1 MTRFAFVNAR
11 LVDPESAS
19 ETIGSLLVE
28 DRTIAG
34 LHTGELGVGDGRSE
48 GDRALVALAFGV
60 REPLEIVDCRGRVLA
75 PGLIDAGVFK
85 ADAAACLAGG
95 ITRVLLMPDQS
106 PPLDD
111 PALVERAQRIGK
123 PHIWVHPLAAAT
135 RGLGGQEI
143 AEIGLMKLA
152 GSVGVATG
160 RRWIG
165 DSGVM
170 HRLMQYATAFD
181 LVVVSHAEDE
191 SLIGDAA
198 ATAGEYAT
206 RLGLSAAPAFAEA
219 LAVLRDVRL
228 AEATGCRLH
237 IRQVTTAESL
247 DVIRRAKAR
256 GVRVTCGVTPAHMLL
271 SDHAT
276 MGYRTF
282 ARLSPP
288 LRAESDRQAV
298 LEGLADG
305 TIDIIASGHD
315 PRTQE
320 DKRLPF
326 ADAAPGMVGAE
337 TLLALSLALSR
348 EGRLSL
354 PEVLACLSSAP
365 ARLFGLPGGRLAP
378 GEPADLVLFDP
389 EAPWRID
396 ADALRASSDNTP
408 FDGLPVQGRVL
419 MTVKGGEIASI

>member
-1 MTRFAFVNAR
+1 VVVSALAFVNAR
-11 LVDPESAS
+11 LIDPDSGLDRR
-19 ETIGSLLVE
+19 GSLLVRG
-28 DRTIAG
+28 RTIAAIDAPA
-34 LHTGELGVGDGRSE
+34 DGAE
-48 GDRALVALAFGV
+48 V
-60 REPLEIVDCRGRVLA
+60 IDCRGQVLA
-75 PGLIDAGVFK
+75 PALIDAGVFK

-95 ITRVLLMPDQS
+95 IARVLLMPDQS

-123 PHIWVHPLAAAT
+123 PQVWVHPLAAAT
-135 RGLGGQEI
+135 RGLEGAEL
-143 AEIGLMKLA
+143 AEIGLMRLA
-152 GSVGVATG
+152 GAVGVATG

-181 LVVVSHAEDE
+181 LVVVTHAEDE
-191 SLIGDAA
+191 ALSGQAA
-198 ATAGEYAT
+198 ATAGEFAT
-206 RLGLSAAPAFAEA
+206 RLGLPSAPSFAEA
-219 LAVLRDVRL
+219 LAVARDVRL
-228 AEATGCRLH
+228 AEATGARLH

-247 DVIRRAKAR
+247 DIVRRAKAR
-256 GVRVTCGVTPAHMLL
+256 GVRVTCGVTPAHLL
-271 SDHAT
+271 LNDQAT
-276 MGYRTF
+276 LGYRTF

-288 LRAESDRQAV
+288 LRSETDRLAV
-298 LEGLADG
+298 LDALADG
-305 TIDIIASGHD
+305 TIDVVASGHD

-337 TLLALSLALSR
+337 TLLALALAPVHD
-348 EGRLSL
+348 GRL
-354 PEVLACLSSAP
+354 PLATLLAKLSATP

-389 EAPWRID
+389 GSPWRID
-396 ADALRASSDNTP
+396 ADRLAGASDNTP

-419 MTVKGGEIASI
+419 MTVKGGEVFRT